1 MLTPVQRVRLYR
13 LRWSTFVLVVLAY
26 ILSFFHRV
34 APGAIA
40 GELQQAFQASGAALG
55 SLAASYFYVY
65 TLMQIPTGVLVD
77 TLGVRRI
84 VALGGVIAGAGSI
97 LFGLAETLLAASA
110 GRLLVGLGVS
120 AMFLAMLKINAL
132 WFRERHFGTLTG
144 LTVLLG
150 NLGAVLA
157 AAPLVWV
164 LGFTTWRTVFV
175 SIGIFSMLLAAVT
188 WWLVRNHPGEVGLPT
203 MRELDKQPPHA
214 PHTDRWWRGLSEV
227 LRNRHT
233 WPGFMPAFGVAGTML
248 QLRRPVGGAVPAGCL
263 RPVARRGGAAYEL
276 SSRWIRHRFVFAGAL
291 SDRLKRRRP
300 VMLAGI
306 ALYLL
311 CWLPLLWSWLPPSPW
326 GLVLFFLMGLGSSG
340 FTLVWAVAKEVNRP
354 ALSGMATSVVN
365 TGAFFG
371 AALLQPLVGWV
382 MDLGWDGR
390 LADGVRLY
398 SADNYRAGI
407 MLLFPRGRGGFSRCA
422 QGARNPLSPC
432 WPLLRSIRK
441 NTRIDRGEGER
452 R

>member
-248 QLRRPVGGAVPAGCL
+248 SFAGLWGVPFLRDVYGLSRAEAALHTSFLLAGF
-263 RPVARRGGAAYEL
+263 AIG
-276 SSRWIRHRFVFAGAL
+276 SFFAGAL

-407 MLLFPRGRGGFSRCA
+407 MLLFLVAVAGFL
-422 QGARNPLSPC
+422 GALKVRETHC
-432 WPLLRSIRK
+432 RHV
-441 NTRIDRGEGER
+441 GHY
-452 R
+452 